1 MQDSC
6 HKSLVISKMKTNKQ
20 LSVTLSL
27 FALMALGCQGAFG
40 PIGNTT
46 VPAPGTTNGETVYYQ
61 QQQDRIG
68 STATTPQQV
77 TGADSW
83 SPRARDSIR
92 VATEPTI
99 QPMSYQQDVS
109 NTHSSSE
116 SGNSNG
122 VIRIPVRLGTDN
134 TTGTV
139 TELEST
145 ISPEAVI
152 QNNSDDEAWTSR
164 EQSD

>member
-1 MQDSC
+1 M
-6 HKSLVISKMKTNKQ
+6 KMNKQ
-20 LSVTLSL
+20 LSTTLSL
-27 FALMALGCQGAFG
+27 VALMALGCQGAFG
-40 PIGNTT
+40 PIGNTK

-61 QQQDRIG
+61 QQQERIG
-68 STATTPQQV
+68 NTATAPQKV
-77 TGADSW
+77 AGSDSW

-92 VATEPTI
+92 VATEPSI

-109 NTHSSSE
+109 NTRTSSE

-122 VIRIPVRLGTDN
+122 VIRIPVRLGSDS

-139 TELEST
+139 TDLEST

-152 QNNSDDEAWTSR
+152 QNNSDDDAWTSR
-164 EQSD
+164 GQSD